1 MKKLIVILL
10 LLFSKKYFIAQNESD
25 ALRYSQITF
34 GGTARYSSM
43 AGSFGAL
50 GGDFSTLSSNPAGIA
65 FFRKNELTLTPALVK
80 QSISSQSGNAGSS
93 MDYTAFNF
101 QNAGFVW
108 VFNPFSDNS
117 ETKWRSLSLGFGYNR
132 MADFSGNMN
141 MSVNNAPGSLT
152 DVFLH
157 NANGHASGD
166 LDPFNEG
173 LAYNTFL
180 IDNPKGGDQY
190 TSYFLKNNVT
200 QHKTIQSS
208 GGMGETVISFGGN
221 YSGKLYLGA
230 TLGIPHISYSENSS
244 YTEKSGKDSAGM
256 VSSFV
261 LNQNLITSGTGVN
274 FKLGAVYRITDWMRV
289 GAAFHS
295 PVSFSMNDQYTSN
308 MVTNFKDSTIRYSS
322 PNGNYNYK
330 LRVPPRFIGS
340 AGFVIAKK
348 GLLNVDY
355 EVVNYAYPR
364 FSSADAGTFDD
375 PNNYIQKNYR
385 AAQNLRLGGE
395 WRALSFL
402 SLRAGFAYYGN
413 PYRSSINIDASR
425 KSYSAGIGLRERS
438 FYADFAYVLT
448 QYKDNYF
455 LNDPAVTN
463 ANPVINSF
471 NTGRM
476 QLTLGFRF

>member
-1 MKKLIVILL
+1 MKKLIVILP
-10 LLFSKKYFIAQNESD
+10 LLFSYGYFIAQNESD

-34 GGTARYSSM
+34 GGTARFSSM

-50 GGDFSTLSSNPAGIA
+50 GGDFSALSSNPAGIA
-65 FFRKNELTLTPALVK
+65 FFRKSEFMITPAIVK
-80 QSISSQSGNAGSS
+80 QTIHSKSSGVSNST
-93 MDYTAFNF
+93 DYTVFNF

-108 VFNPFSDNS
+108 AFNPFEK
-117 ETKWRSLSLGFGYNR
+117 ETGWRSLSVGFGYNR
-132 MADFSGNMN
+132 TADFSGSMN

-173 LAYNTFL
+173 LAYNTYL
-180 IDNPKGGDQY
+180 IDNPKGGEEY
-190 TSYFLKNNVT
+190 SSYFRKDNIA
-200 QHKTIQSS
+200 QHKTVQTG

-256 VSSFV
+256 VSSFQF
-261 LNQNLITSGTGVN
+261 NQNLSTSGTGIN
-274 FKLGAVYRITDWMRV
+274 FKLGAVYRIRDWMRV
-289 GAAFHS
+289 GLAWHS
-295 PVSFSMNDQYTSN
+295 PTAFSMHDGYTSS
-308 MVTNFKDSTIRYSS
+308 MTTYFKDSTLHYDS
-322 PNGNYNYK
+322 PSGNYDYK
-330 LRVPPRFIGS
+330 LKTPARFIGS
-340 AGFVIAKK
+340 AGFVLSKR

-355 EVVNYAYPR
+355 EFVNYAYPR
-364 FSSADAGTFDD
+364 LSSADAGAFDE
-375 PNNYIQKNYR
+375 PNNYIQENYK
-385 AAQNLRLGGE
+385 ATGNLRFGGE
-395 WRALSFL
+395 WRVLNFL

-413 PYRSSINIDASR
+413 PYRSGLNIDASR
-425 KSYSAGIGLRERS
+425 KSYSAGIGFRTSS
-438 FYADFAYVLT
+438 FYADFAYVFT

-455 LNDPAVTN
+455 LTDPAFTNTN
-463 ANPVINSF
+463 AVSNSF
-471 NTGRM
+471 SLGRT